1 MTKEKIKKSVD
12 KIRKE
17 CDGIEEQVTP
27 KRAKTYG
34 DPIVELH

>member
-1 MTKEKIKKSVD
+1 MAKEKIKKSV
-12 KIRKE
+12 
-17 CDGIEEQVTP
+17 EEEKKKPEEVKP